1 MLPSIIRFNSS
12 EINAWG
18 ILCECAPTKKSL
30 CLLQTNRTLIPHV
43 PEINVKITDVHPF

>member
-1 MLPSIIRFNSS
+1 MHGVFHVKVLRQ
-12 EINAWG
+12 
-18 ILCECAPTKKSL
+18 KSPYA